1 MMDTGT
7 GVEMLN
13 SLERSDHTAFVEGS
27 FLYVW
32 GGCKSVSGTETL
44 LPSDEI
50 WLCDL
55 ESGIWERRG
64 MEGEIPPALS
74 GACGSYH
81 NGTLYVFG
89 GCDPNG
95 HTNQLYSVDLLE
107 GCYTWRKVTGAG
119 GNTPSPRDKQSCWVN
134 RDRLIYFGGYGCKT
148 IREVNNSRNFTV
160 HESSW
165 AMIGTAFFRFWGWNS
180 EVNVFDTRTA
190 TWEEPETHGQTPS
203 PRASHTSATLG
214 GKGYICGGLEDTDLD
229 IHCLDL
235 DTWIWTRIDFPSSL
249 VPVGRSMHTLTP
261 VSDHTLFLFG
271 GLSITGDSLSDGWE
285 FDTQTNTWREMD
297 HLHHDKP
304 RLWHSASRGKDGDV
318 VVFGGSRDYVLLM
331 DSVTVLRSP
340 SQNHCKDVLVFQT
353 QPYPLLRLCKDCI
366 GCNADVLQGQLLWLP
381 PKLQETVD
389 KRVSF
394 FRIGPNQENKRRLDL
409 VLD

>member
-1 MMDTGT
+1 MCGEAVSQSPEQKHCYLVMRFGCAIWRVEYGSGGGWREKSLRPYQAPVVLITTALSTCLEGVTQMDTPT
-7 GVEMLN
+7 
-13 SLERSDHTAFVEGS
+13 
-27 FLYVW
+27 
-32 GGCKSVSGTETL
+32 
-44 LPSDEI
+44 
-50 WLCDL
+50 
-55 ESGIWERRG
+55 
-64 MEGEIPPALS
+64 
-74 GACGSYH
+74 
-81 NGTLYVFG
+81 
-89 GCDPNG
+89 
-95 HTNQLYSVDLLE
+95 
-107 GCYTWRKVTGAG
+107 
-119 GNTPSPRDKQSCWVN
+119 
-134 RDRLIYFGGYGCKT
+134 RLIYFGGYGCKT

-214 GKGYICGGLEDTDLD
+214 DKGYICGGLEDTDLD

-304 RLWHSASRGKDGDV
+304 RLWHSACRGKDGDV

-366 GCNADVLQGQLLWLP
+366 GCNADVLREQLLWLP

-389 KRVSF
+389 KS
-394 FRIGPNQENKRRLDL
+394 
-409 VLD
+409 VLLQDRPKPGK